1 MQSTD
6 WAEEHS
12 KALREFLQSGMS
24 YSRIADAI
32 NAKFKTA
39 YSRNATIGRAKRMGL
54 PGPDRPRNWP
64 KPTLSAEAL
73 RLHRLRER
81 LASESS
87 RPMPALESVE
97 PVDLCCV
104 EINPRRL
111 SLLDLEPG
119 RLPLSLRRRRG
130 GRGHHLLRSPAAPGH
145 ELLCRAFLPDAR
157 ARRRTGTTRR
167 HRLPQAG
174 GGGMKRGRKP
184 TPAIMIIRMKRLPRR
199 HRIAHLRALIP
210 QQPAHSIRREEL
222 VALLRDEM
230 WARPVEETRAM

>member
-97 PVDLCCV
+97 PVNLRCV
-104 EINPRRL
+104 EIIHAVFHCWISRTRAIAVILTAATRRARP
-111 SLLDLEPG
+111 SPFAVT
-119 RLPLSLRRRRG
+119 RG
-130 GRGHHLLRSPAAPGH
+130 
-145 ELLCRAFLPDAR
+145 AR
-157 ARRRTGTTRR
+157 AR
-167 HRLPQAG
+167 
-174 GGGMKRGRKP
+174 
-184 TPAIMIIRMKRLPRR
+184 AIVPR
-199 HRIAHLRALIP
+199 
-210 QQPAHSIRREEL
+210 
-222 VALLRDEM
+222 
-230 WARPVEETRAM
+230 

>member
-54 PGPDRPRNWP
+54 PGPDRPWNWP
-64 KPTLSAEAL
+64 KPTLSAEAP

-104 EINPRRL
+104 EIIHAVFHCWISNPGDCRYPYGGDEEGEAITFCGHPRRQGTSYCAAHL
-111 SLLDLEPG
+111 YLTRGPDAAPERPG
-119 RLPLSLRRRRG
+119 ATVSLR
-130 GRGHHLLRSPAAPGH
+130 LVEAA
-145 ELLCRAFLPDAR
+145 
-157 ARRRTGTTRR
+157 
-167 HRLPQAG
+167 
-174 GGGMKRGRKP
+174 
-184 TPAIMIIRMKRLPRR
+184 
-199 HRIAHLRALIP
+199 
-210 QQPAHSIRREEL
+210 
-222 VALLRDEM
+222 
-230 WARPVEETRAM
+230 